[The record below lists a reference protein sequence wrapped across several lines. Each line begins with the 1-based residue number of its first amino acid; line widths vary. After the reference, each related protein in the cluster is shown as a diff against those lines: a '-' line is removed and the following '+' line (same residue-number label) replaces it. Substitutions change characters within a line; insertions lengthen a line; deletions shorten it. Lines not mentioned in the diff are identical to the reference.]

1 MDFLDG
7 HPDEAVSTIVLDG
20 QEHSVRRHRMPVAE
34 ILALVGKSPVEWK
47 LEAELVGGD
56 RATLGGDDEVHLREG
71 GFVRFHT
78 RRRHHHRHHHHGDEC
93 ELTVVVNSEPVNLD
107 VRRSTHLSAVVAEV
121 LEKAKPTGR
130 PDDQWELKTEAGQ
143 VLDQALSLETAN
155 VECGATLYLSLKAG
169 AAGDAMTELLV
180 DPEVSRAKFDEEVSD
195 YRRVQDAMI
204 RRGQWL
210 ITAEYPE
217 VFVVFGAPNCNY
229 PTWAFGAVLDF
240 TNYDLW
246 PASVKLVNPF
256 TKVPYRAAEMPAPAW
271 LQRVNMSTPVPG
283 QVPTNVVSV
292 DRLMQA
298 QRPEEIPFL
307 CLPGVREY
315 HAHPAHTGD
324 SWLLRRTLGEGK
336 LYRLLDVLFQYGSA
350 PIAGLHVQPAMN
362 LVPQ

>member
-1 MDFLDG
+1 MDFADG
-7 HPDEAVSTIVLDG
+7 HHDDAVSTIVIDG
-20 QEHSVRRHRMPVAE
+20 QEHVVHCHRMSVAE
-34 ILALVGKSPVEWK
+34 ILALLGRSPEEWE
-47 LEAELVGGD
+47 LEGELAGGD
-56 RATLGGDDEVHLREG
+56 RVTLGGDDEVKLREG
-71 GFVRFHT
+71 GIVRFHT
-78 RRRHHHRHHHHGDEC
+78 RRRHHHHHNGDHC
-93 ELTVVVNSEPVNLD
+93 ELTVVVNSEPVILD
-107 VRRSTHLSAVVAEV
+107 VRRSTLLSALVTEV

-143 VLDQALSLETAN
+143 VLDQALSLEAAH

-169 AAGDAMTELLV
+169 AAGEAMTELLV
-180 DPEVSRAKFDEEVSD
+180 DPDVSRAKFDEEVRD

-217 VFVVFGAPNCNY
+217 VFVVFGAPNSNY

-256 TKVPYRAAEMPAPAW
+256 TKVPYRAAELPPPAR
-271 LQRVNMSTPVPG
+271 LQRLNMTTNIAG
-283 QVPTNVVSV
+283 QAPTNVMSM
-292 DRLMQA
+292 DTLMQA

-324 SWLLRRTLGEGK
+324 SWLLRRTSGEGK
-336 LYRLLDVLFQYGSA
+336 LYRLLDVLFQHGSA
-350 PIAGLHVQPAMN
+350 PIAGLLVQPAMN
-362 LVPQ
+362 IVPQ